1 MMLRPTLTLASAALL
16 AACASAP
23 PPPPQQLAAGG
34 AKPRTEQVCQKE
46 QPTGMR
52 IPITVCRAVEVIE
65 ERSESDR
72 EWAGRIPTVVPDVR

>member
-1 MMLRPTLTLASAALL
+1 MMLRTTLTLALAAVLG
-16 AACASAP
+16 ACASAP
-23 PPPPQQLAAGG
+23 APQQMAASG

-52 IPITVCRAVEVIE
+52 IPITVCRTVEVIE
-65 ERSESDR
+65 ERSDSDR